1 MRSALV
7 RLPIDIPALLSEVS
21 DPSNGAASVFIGTVR
36 CLNDG
41 KKVLG
46 IEYSAYEPMAEK
58 EISDIMTEASARFGV
73 QHIVVEHRLG
83 ALAVGDASIAIV
95 TAHPRR
101 AAAIDAMR
109 YCVEQLKA
117 RVPIW
122 KREQYADGSR
132 DWVSASTGRST

>member
-1 MRSALV
+1 MRTALV
-7 RLPIDIPALLSEVS
+7 RKPIDLTALLAEVS
-21 DPSNGAASVFIGTVR
+21 DASNGATSIFIGTVR

-58 EISDIMTEASARFGV
+58 EIAEIIAEASGMFGV

-83 ALAVGDASIAIV
+83 ELAVGDASIAIV
-95 TAHPRR
+95 TGHPRR

-109 YCVEQLKA
+109 YCVEELKTRA
-117 RVPIW
+117 PIW
-122 KREQYADGSR
+122 KREHYADGSR
-132 DWVSASTGRST
+132 DWVSAVTSREA